1 MREVTSSNFWKISI
15 AEQSSMTITIYILSV
30 EIKWLISVFRRHTG
44 RHVLSFLVISRGYHH
59 IV

>member
-44 RHVLSFLVISRGYHH
+44 VLSFLVISRGYHH